1 MKKLHVRQLR
11 PDDIPKLE
19 EAYHKKVGV
28 PFPDLA
34 NQLYFCN
41 RIVEDE
47 DGNIVGAGIVR
58 LTTESILV
66 VDDNQ
71 PLVTRVRA
79 IKELFNT
86 LKDEVSTFGMD
97 ETHAFISEED
107 YALRLLLKQ
116 TFGFVDCKNRA
127 VYLQF

>member
-1 MKKLHVRQLR
+1 MKKLTVRQLR
-11 PDDIPKLE
+11 PDDIPKLV
-19 EAYHKKVGV
+19 EAYNKKVGT

-41 RIVEDE
+41 RVVEDE
-47 DGNIVGAGIVR
+47 DGQLIGAGIVR

-71 PLVTRVRA
+71 PATIRVRA

-86 LKDEVSTFGMD
+86 LKDEVSILGMD
-97 ETHAFISEED
+97 ETHAFIAEED
-107 YALRLLLKQ
+107 YALRLMLKQ
-116 TFGFVDCKNRA
+116 LFGFVDCKNRA